1 MSQFNPFLIALVSII
16 FDKAM
21 DDMTVEEE
29 CVIFFLKK
37 YFELRGSTVHHVHN
51 IQGKLCYEIKY

>member
-1 MSQFNPFLIALVSII
+1 MDSII

-21 DDMTVEEE
+21 DDMIVEEE

-37 YFELRGSTVHHVHN
+37 YFELRGSTVHHVNN
-51 IQGKLCYEIKY
+51 IQGKLCEEIKY